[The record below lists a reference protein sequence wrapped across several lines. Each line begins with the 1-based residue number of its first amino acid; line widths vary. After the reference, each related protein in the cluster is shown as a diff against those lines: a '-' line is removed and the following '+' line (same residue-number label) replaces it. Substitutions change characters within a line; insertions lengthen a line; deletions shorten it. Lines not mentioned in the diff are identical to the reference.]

1 MTADQV
7 GLRGLE
13 PRTSSL
19 SGMRSNHLSYKPIL
33 MKYSSNQK
41 FCKKHYPLWWQLK
54 YSMRRSCRLPVRP
67 LSNRFEILL
76 KKEVIQPHLPVRLP
90 CYDFAPVTSLTLT
103 SSFPKVR
110 SPDSGTTDFH
120 GVTGGVYKT
129 RERIHRGVLIH
140 DY

>member
-1 MTADQV
+1 MAVDQV

-33 MKYSSNQK
+33 MKYSSNHK
-41 FCKKHYPLWWQLK
+41 FSKKQYPLRWKLK

-103 SSFPKVR
+103 SSLPKVR
-110 SPDSGTTDFH
+110 PPDSGTTDFH